1 MINMLFINQGN
12 MKHKSYDR
20 LIEKL
25 NEDFSEILVYWK
37 INTISKIIKHDGSL

>member
-1 MINMLFINQGN
+1 MFLITSKYTDSFVKIYLSINLFQIY

-25 NEDFSEILVYWK
+25 NEDFSEILVY
-37 INTISKIIKHDGSL
+37 